1 MAGVGTPRYK
11 TPVPSCACDRQDSIM
26 TLPQSSG
33 PPWLQ
38 VASRQELAPETRSH
52 PLAWVSCR
60 AVTQASAHG
69 TSTLGPLPLDPA
81 GPPHS
86 SSRTPASVQT
96 AIVLR
101 MCLPAS
107 RFVSG
112 LVPLP
117 AWNSLQPQPPHLR
130 PPTRPPTHLSVKAL
144 PSRDPSLTLS
154 HVDSISSLKTK
165 QNCSTEL
172 AVCVLT

>member
-38 VASRQELAPETRSH
+38 VASRQELAPETRSR

-69 TSTLGPLPLDPA
+69 TTTPGPLPLDPA

-107 RFVSG
+107 RFG
-112 LVPLP
+112 FWACAAPCLEFPP
-117 AWNSLQPQPPHLR
+117 APAPTP
-130 PPTRPPTHLSVKAL
+130 PPTNSPTNSPVRQ
-144 PSRDPSLTLS
+144 SS
-154 HVDSISSLKTK
+154 SI
-165 QNCSTEL
+165 
-172 AVCVLT
+172 